1 MLSSLGQYTIP
12 LGTADGDDD
21 DDVEMSSLHVVDSSP
36 AAAEH
41 TSSGSGSGPAG
52 GGDDSFDNDG
62 IMGGTVDVAAASIR
76 CRAAMEQVS
85 NNAHQ

>member
-21 DDVEMSSLHVVDSSP
+21 DDVEMPSLHVVDSSP

-52 GGDDSFDNDG
+52 GDDSLDTDG
-62 IMGGTVDVAAASIR
+62 MGGKVDVAAVSIR
-76 CRAAMEQVS
+76 CRAAMEQMS
-85 NNAHQ
+85 SNAHQ

>member
-41 TSSGSGSGPAG
+41 TSTGSGSGPAG
-52 GGDDSFDNDG
+52 GDDSLDTDG
-62 IMGGTVDVAAASIR
+62 MGGTVDVAAASIR

>member
-36 AAAEH
+36 AAAAEH
-41 TSSGSGSGPAG
+41 TSTGSGSGPAG
-52 GGDDSFDNDG
+52 GDDGLETDG
-62 IMGGTVDVAAASIR
+62 MGGTIDVAAASIR
-76 CRAAMEQVS
+76 CRAVMEQMS
-85 NNAHQ
+85 SNAHQ